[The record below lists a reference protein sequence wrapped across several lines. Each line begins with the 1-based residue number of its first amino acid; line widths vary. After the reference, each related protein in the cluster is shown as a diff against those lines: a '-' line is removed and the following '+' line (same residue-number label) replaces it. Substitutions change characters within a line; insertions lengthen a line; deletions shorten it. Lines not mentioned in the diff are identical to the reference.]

1 MRETTTVRT
10 PRVFAIQHPAMSE
23 ALIMEDIA
31 GRTHD
36 QLIMWAQMYLMQAF
50 PTTDMSDLESQ
61 DWAAVQVRT
70 TFEDA
75 IMPFDIFEDQR

>member
-1 MRETTTVRT
+1 MIETTTVRT

-36 QLIMWAQMYLMQAF
+36 QLIMWAQMYLMRAF
-50 PTTDMSDLESQ
+50 PTADISDLESQ
-61 DWAAVQVRT
+61 DWAAVQVGT

-75 IMPFDIFEDQR
+75 IMPFDIFEDAR